1 MGFAEVRR
9 LVYSKAIK
17 INGVPATSANVKLKD
32 GDVVTCGKHKT
43 AIFKEN

>member
-1 MGFAEVRR
+1 MGFAEARR
-9 LVYSKAIK
+9 LVCNKAIK
-17 INGVPATSANVKLKD
+17 INSIPATNANVKLKD